1 MLKKDNLSKNDLLS
15 ANLLFFYD
23 HSFGPTYQ
31 YIDSLNSEVNNIEEI
46 KKVDCSERAS
56 LVPSNIK
63 SALEIPREDS
73 ANIINN
79 IRKNEMV
86 LKTNFFLSS

>member
-15 ANLLFFYD
+15 ENLLFFYD
-23 HSFGPTYQ
+23 HSFGSTYQ

-56 LVPSNIK
+56 LVASNIK

-73 ANIINN
+73 ANIICCGPSP
-79 IRKNEMV
+79 EED
-86 LKTNFFLSS
+86 TY